1 MKKYIYI
8 SLAAICL
15 SVIAGCRNAD
25 LPKPT
30 DDQNKQAK
38 VTQKMLFVG
47 YTPYSKILECD
58 CEKIGYLSTKQNSI
72 DPAEISFALPSAFE
86 RDVEN
91 TNGNVSAAPPR
102 PRNIGF
108 AVNGNLARELAANMT
123 QPNNQYFGT
132 NVKFS
137 LFNTNT
143 GSNNGVMKAPGNDD
157 NSTTMYVPELLEIT
171 SPHIATADELL
182 PYCYYKDF
190 VLGWNADPQNENGL
204 VVVVEWNGTDLYGN
218 EYKEYVRNADILTND
233 NGRAVLNNALF
244 DGIPHG
250 ALVNIQLIR
259 GNIANLDGFINGEG
273 VPEEFTLVAGS
284 QVILPI
290 ILVREIK

>member
-1 MKKYIYI
+1 MKKFIYI

-15 SVIAGCRNAD
+15 SVTTGCRNSE
-25 LPKPT
+25 LPVPT
-30 DDQNKQAK
+30 NDSNKQPK

-72 DPAEISFALPSAFE
+72 DAAEISFYLPAAFE
-86 RDVEN
+86 RGFEN
-91 TNGNVSAAPPR
+91 SAGNVNAAPPK

-108 AVNGNLARELAANMT
+108 AINGTYTRDLAVNMT
-123 QPNNQYFGT
+123 KPNSQFFGT

-137 LFNTNT
+137 LFNVNTN
-143 GSNNGVMKAPGNDD
+143 GGGMMKTPGNDD
-157 NSTTMYVPELLEIT
+157 TSTTMYVPELLEIT

-182 PYCYYKDF
+182 PYCYYKNF
-190 VLGWNADPQNENGL
+190 VLGWNADPQNANGL
-204 VVVVEWNGTDLYGN
+204 VVVVEWNGSDLYGS
-218 EYKEYVRNADILTND
+218 EYKAYVRNADIITND
-233 NGRAVLNNALF
+233 NGSAVLNNALF

-250 ALVNIQLIR
+250 ALVNIKLIR
-259 GNIANLDGFINGEG
+259 GNIANLEGFINGEG

-290 ILVREIK
+290 ILVREIN